1 MMVATVYASHAL
13 NAMFPHYTFQTKTTV
28 IDLFYGT
35 FTNTMP
41 TAAIFLLLTSAAL
54 HALWNLLLKR
64 SQEKYSAM
72 GWQVIISGVFAFFL
86 LLFTGL
92 PPRSMW
98 TFALISMA
106 LEAVYFILLS
116 NAYSDHDFSLVYPIA
131 RGTAPAFLMLWSIL
145 FLREKPTAAGML
157 GISMIVAGMVIIG
170 ATSLLQNRGSRLHI
184 KGVVV
189 ALSVALIIS
198 LYTLIDGTAV
208 KHGPP
213 LPYALT
219 MFMFVPALTTAYNV
233 RRLGWRQFAAAWNG
247 PRIPLILAAV
257 LGVVAYLLALIAYSF
272 APLSYSGAIREVS
285 VVIGTFLGWQF
296 LREPMGGTRVLGAA
310 VIFAGILVIAMFG

>member
-1 MMVATVYASHAL
+1 MMCSC
-13 NAMFPHYTFQTKTTV
+13 NYTFPTKTV
-28 IDLFYGT
+28 SISSFYDR
-35 FTNTMP
+35 FARTMSIP
-41 TAAIFLLLTSAAL
+41 AILLLLSSAFL

-64 SQEKYSAM
+64 SQEKYTAM
-72 GWQVIISGVFAFFL
+72 GWQVILSGVVAFVL

-98 TFALISMA
+98 MFAAISMG

-131 RGTAPAFLMLWSIL
+131 RGTAPAFLMLWSVL
-145 FLREKPTAAGML
+145 FLRESVTLAGVIGVGL
-157 GISMIVAGMVIIG
+157 IVCGMVIIG
-170 ATSLLQNRGSRLHI
+170 ATSLIQNRGSRLHI
-184 KGVVV
+184 KGVLV

-219 MFMFVPALTTAYNV
+219 MFLFVPILTTTYNI
-233 RRLGWRQFAAAWNG
+233 RRFGWQPFLAAWKG

-285 VVIGTFLGWQF
+285 VVIGAFLGWQF
-296 LREPMGGTRVLGAA
+296 LEEPMGGTRVLGSIT
-310 VIFAGILVIAMFG
+310 IFAGILVIALLG

>member
-1 MMVATVYASHAL
+1 MITLSQQSQPV
-13 NAMFPHYTFQTKTTV
+13 N
-28 IDLFYGT
+28 FYGT
-35 FTNTMP
+35 FTPTMP
-41 TAAIFLLLTSAAL
+41 GIALFLLLLSASL

-64 SQEKYSAM
+64 SQEKYIAM
-72 GWQVIISGVFAFFL
+72 GWQVLISGIFAFCL
-86 LLFTGL
+86 LIFTGF

-98 TFALISMA
+98 LFALISMS

-145 FLREKPTAAGML
+145 FLREKPTTGGML
-157 GISMIVAGMVIIG
+157 GISMIVCGMVIIG
-170 ATSLLQNRGSRLHI
+170 ATSLIQNRGSRLHL
-184 KGVVV
+184 KGVIT
-189 ALSVALIIS
+189 ALAVALIIS

-208 KHGPP
+208 KNGPP

-219 MFMFVPALTTAYNV
+219 MFMFVPVLTTTYNV
-233 RRLGWRQFAAAWNG
+233 RRFGWKHFAAAWNG

-257 LGVVAYLLALIAYSF
+257 LGVVAYLLALIAYTF

-285 VVIGTFLGWQF
+285 VVIGAFLGWQF
-296 LREPMGGTRVLGAA
+296 LDEKMGGTRVLGSV
-310 VIFAGILVIAMFG
+310 VIFAGILVIAIFG

>member
-1 MMVATVYASHAL
+1 
-13 NAMFPHYTFQTKTTV
+13 
-28 IDLFYGT
+28 
-35 FTNTMP
+35 MP
-41 TAAIFLLLTSAAL
+41 VLAILLLLTSASL

-72 GWQVIISGVFAFFL
+72 GWQVLISGIFAFFL
-86 LLFTGL
+86 LIFTGF

-98 TFALISMA
+98 LFALISMA

-145 FLREKPTAAGML
+145 FLREKPTPGGIL
-157 GISMIVAGMVIIG
+157 GISMVVIGMIMIG
-170 ATSLLQNRGSRLHI
+170 ATSLIQSRGSRLHV
-184 KGVVV
+184 KGILTALAV
-189 ALSVALIIS
+189 ALVIS

-208 KHGPP
+208 KQGPP

-219 MFMFVPALTTAYNV
+219 MFMFVPVLTTAYNV
-233 RRLGWRQFAAAWNG
+233 RRFGWEHFAAAWNG
-247 PRIPLILAAV
+247 ARLPLILAAA

-285 VVIGTFLGWQF
+285 VVIGAILGWQF
-296 LREPMGGTRVLGAA
+296 LQEKMGGTRVLGSI
-310 VIFAGILVIAMFG
+310 VIFMGILVIAIYG

>member
-1 MMVATVYASHAL
+1 MPAL
-13 NAMFPHYTFQTKTTV
+13 
-28 IDLFYGT
+28 
-35 FTNTMP
+35 
-41 TAAIFLLLTSAAL
+41 AILLLLASASL

-64 SQEKYSAM
+64 SQEKYIAM
-72 GWQVIISGVFAFFL
+72 GWQVLISGVIAFFL

-98 TFALISMA
+98 LFALISMG

-131 RGTAPAFLMLWSIL
+131 RGTAPAFLMLWSVL
-145 FLREKPTAAGML
+145 FLREKVTL
-157 GISMIVAGMVIIG
+157 GGALGVGMIVAGMVVIG
-170 ATSLLQNRGSRLHI
+170 ATSLIQNRGSRLHLQ
-184 KGVVV
+184 GVLV

-208 KHGPP
+208 KNGPA

-219 MFMFVPALTTAYNV
+219 MFMFVPILTTTYNI
-233 RRLGWRQFAAAWNG
+233 RRFGWKPFLAAWNG
-247 PRIPLILAAV
+247 PRIPLILTAV

-285 VVIGTFLGWQF
+285 VVIGAFLGWQF
-296 LREPMGGTRVLGAA
+296 LEEKMGATRVLGSII
-310 VIFAGILVIAMFG
+310 IFVGILIIAVLG

>member
-1 MMVATVYASHAL
+1 MPILAL
-13 NAMFPHYTFQTKTTV
+13 V
-28 IDLFYGT
+28 
-35 FTNTMP
+35 
-41 TAAIFLLLTSAAL
+41 LLLLSASL
-54 HALWNLLLKR
+54 HALWNLLLKK

-72 GWQVIISGVFAFFL
+72 GWQVILSGVFAFFIL
-86 LLFTGL
+86 IFIGF

-98 TFALISMA
+98 LFAMISMT

-131 RGTAPAFLMLWSIL
+131 RGTAPALLMLWSVL
-145 FLREKPTAAGML
+145 FLREKPTWGGIL
-157 GISMIVAGMVIIG
+157 GVGMIVCGMVVIG
-170 ATSLLQNRGSRLHI
+170 ATSLIQNRGSNLHL
-184 KGVVV
+184 KGVFV

-219 MFMFVPALTTAYNV
+219 MFMFVPFLTTTYNV
-233 RRLGWRQFAAAWNG
+233 RRFGWSHFAAAWKG
-247 PRIPLILAAV
+247 PRLPLILAAI
-257 LGVVAYLLALIAYSF
+257 LGVVAYLLALIAYTF

-285 VVIGTFLGWQF
+285 VVIGAFLGWQF
-296 LREPMGGTRVLGAA
+296 LEEQMGGTRVLGSI
-310 VIFAGILVIAMFG
+310 VIFAGILAIAILG

>member
-1 MMVATVYASHAL
+1 
-13 NAMFPHYTFQTKTTV
+13 
-28 IDLFYGT
+28 
-35 FTNTMP
+35 MP
-41 TAAIFLLLTSAAL
+41 ILAIVLLLTSASL

-72 GWQVIISGVFAFFL
+72 GWQVLISGVFAFFL
-86 LLFTGL
+86 LLFTGF

-98 TFALISMA
+98 LLALISMA

-145 FLREKPTAAGML
+145 FLHENPTTAGVI
-157 GISMIVAGMVIIG
+157 GILMIVSGMVIIG
-170 ATSLLQNRGSRLHI
+170 ATSLIQNRGSRVHFRGILTAL
-184 KGVVV
+184 GV
-189 ALSVALIIS
+189 ALTIS
-198 LYTLIDGTAV
+198 LYTFIDGTAV

-219 MFMFVPALTTAYNV
+219 MFMLVPFLTTSYNV
-233 RRLGWRQFAAAWNG
+233 RRFGWKHFAAAWNG
-247 PRIPLILAAV
+247 PRLPLILAAA
-257 LGVVAYLLALIAYSF
+257 LGVVAYLVALIAYSF

-285 VVIGTFLGWQF
+285 VVIGALLGWRF
-296 LREPMGGTRVLGAA
+296 LDEKMGGTRLLGAV
-310 VIFAGILVIAMFG
+310 VIFAGILVIAIFG